1 MKVIKKINNNVAVC
15 LDNNDHELIAFG
27 KGIGFPKIPYVL
39 ENLAGID
46 RTFYGINDSYFEL
59 IQEIPEEIIELTA
72 RIVDIARNY
81 LNCNLNDNITFTL
94 ADHINFAIDRQKK
107 KMVFNYPMA
116 HDLQYFYQQEM
127 EMGEIAVNMIAKEL
141 HISLPKEEAAS
152 IAVHLMNAKVADEQM
167 VHYENHQA
175 AVDDITKI
183 VERELQITIEKK
195 DFNYSRF
202 ATHLLYLLKRK
213 DNGDEISSENK
224 KLYRDMTKEFPKIY
238 ACVLKISDY
247 ITTTLHWRPSE
258 EELIYLMLHLNRLYA
273 RMDCNQ

>member
-27 KGIGFPKIPYVL
+27 KGIGFPKMPYVL

-81 LNCNLNDNITFTL
+81 LNYNLNDNITFTL

-127 EMGEIAVNMIAKEL
+127 EMGGDCGQYDCQRAAYFSAKE
-141 HISLPKEEAAS
+141 
-152 IAVHLMNAKVADEQM
+152 
-167 VHYENHQA
+167 
-175 AVDDITKI
+175 
-183 VERELQITIEKK
+183 R
-195 DFNYSRF
+195 
-202 ATHLLYLLKRK
+202 
-213 DNGDEISSENK
+213 SSEHCGAFNECK
-224 KLYRDMTKEFPKIY
+224 SSR
-238 ACVLKISDY
+238 
-247 ITTTLHWRPSE
+247 
-258 EELIYLMLHLNRLYA
+258 
-273 RMDCNQ
+273 